1 MFQSVKSDISG
12 FLVDFRWKGARSSNH
27 RGLAK
32 RWEGRKGH
40 KGLRATTV
48 ADEAGEEITRTA
60 MGMASPQSACSAGKR
75 SRSAT
80 PSTTGDSRGRRATTV
95 ADEAGKEIARM
106 AMGMAS
112 PQSARSA
119 GKRSRSA
126 TPSTTGG
133 SRGHGEWSRRNHS
146 RQTQEVVAVHH
157 SRRSMAGFGKTGL
170 LAANAFRIFPA
181 FIFKNALAANIGN
194 GPAGGI

>member
-32 RWEGRKGH
+32 RWEGRKGP
-40 KGLRATTV
+40 KCL
-48 ADEAGEEITRTA
+48 
-60 MGMASPQSACSAGKR
+60 
-75 SRSAT
+75 
-80 PSTTGDSRGRRATTV
+80 RATTV
-95 ADEAGKEIARM
+95 ADEAGKEIART

-112 PQSARSA
+112 PQSACSA

-146 RQTQEVVAVHH
+146 RQTLEVVAVHH

>member
-1 MFQSVKSDISG
+1 MFQSVKSDISA

-60 MGMASPQSACSAGKR
+60 MGMASPQSACSAGRR

-80 PSTTGDSRGRRATTV
+80 L
-95 ADEAGKEIARM
+95 
-106 AMGMAS
+106 
-112 PQSARSA
+112 
-119 GKRSRSA
+119 
-126 TPSTTGG
+126 STTGG
-133 SRGHGEWSRRNHS
+133 WRGM
-146 RQTQEVVAVHH
+146 EVFGWGWDF
-157 SRRSMAGFGKTGL
+157 GFDISKC
-170 LAANAFRIFPA
+170 
-181 FIFKNALAANIGN
+181 KM
-194 GPAGGI
+194 